1 MRHLLVVC
9 LLFINLFAVELSP
22 EQIMMAKQ
30 AGISQSQIDSAI
42 AQKEQA
48 SEQSVA
54 KEQVVQN
61 DVVSTTTKV
70 EPTDTKAQ
78 LQRFGSQFFNNKN
91 KINPYS
97 MPTPSNYILNYED
110 KLNIVIYGAT
120 NENFKLSINNN
131 GNVTIPLVGELKLIG
146 KTFEEAKTLIEEEV
160 KKAYPNST
168 NILVDISEFTSI
180 QVTIS
185 GLVNAPG
192 LYNLT
197 SFSTIKDAILNSGGI
212 LPSGSYRNISLKR
225 DGKVIKNFDLYELI
239 RYGKNSSDMTLKNG
253 DIIVVNPVSKQVS
266 IKGFINN
273 PAIYE
278 LRSYESYKNL
288 INFTT
293 GFKPKANTKAIKLKR
308 YENNSIKVLSLN
320 KEELYKLKPKN
331 GDEIVV
337 SQLSAQNANLVTIV
351 GNVFLEGEVQL
362 PKDKKITTL
371 FKDLL
376 DTHGQNG
383 FFKKDTRYEFAMVE
397 DIKGKVKSFSL
408 KDVLDGTKD
417 FTISAGDIINIY
429 KKQSNAFI
437 LVNGDI
443 VNPSKRNYDYIEGMK
458 AKDLFEIVV
467 FDYEKVEGDNKKLRY
482 PDSRILVNRFE
493 NNIKKSYSVDT
504 TTQPDFLIKE
514 YDEIVFFDYDKA
526 NDSYKAT
533 IKGEIFI
540 PGTYNITKNTT
551 IKDLVNLAGGFT
563 KKSLLSRAELAR
575 YETKGDERI
584 RTIIPIDLNKAFDLN
599 LQIFPD
605 DEWTIFAIKNWN
617 EKKYIDIKGEVRF
630 PGRYSIA
637 EGEKLSSVLARA
649 GGFTKHAFV
658 EGSVFTREEVKQLQQ
673 RRLDDSLDRLRTKA
687 LQISS
692 SANEAGESLQ
702 SKQNMVSTVAQ
713 LEKEASRNKPIGRIS
728 LNLYLDL
735 QRFQN
740 SPFDLTLKDQDSLYI
755 PSINDTISVVGEV
768 LNQNTFVYEKDL
780 DAKDYLAKAGGTTE
794 LADEEYI
801 YIVKANGEAKRV
813 KTDYFWGNSN
823 DVFKGDTIVVPM
835 MLDPVSDI
843 SFAKDVS
850 SIVYQLA
857 VTAASI
863 KTIGGL

>member
-1 MRHLLVVC
+1 
-9 LLFINLFAVELSP
+9 
-22 EQIMMAKQ
+22 MMAKQ

-48 SEQSVA
+48 SEQTVA

-70 EPTDTKAQ
+70 EPTDTKEQ

-97 MPTPSNYILNYED
+97 MPTPSNYVLNYED

-146 KTFEEAKTLIEEEV
+146 KTFEEAKILIEEEV

-337 SQLSAQNANLVTIV
+337 SQLSAQNANLVTIT
-351 GNVFLEGEVQL
+351 GNVFLEGEVEL
-362 PKDKKITTL
+362 PKDKKISTL
-371 FKDLL
+371 FKSLL
-376 DTHGQNG
+376 NTHGQNG
-383 FFKKDTRYEFAMVE
+383 FFKKDTRYEFAMLE
-397 DIKGKVKSFSL
+397 DIKGKVRSFSL

-417 FTISAGDIINIY
+417 FTISAGDTINIY

-458 AKDLFEIVV
+458 AKDLFEIVI

-504 TTQPDFLIKE
+504 TIQPDFLIKE

-692 SANEAGESLQ
+692 SVNEAGESTA

-735 QRFQN
+735 QRFQD

-780 DAKDYLAKAGGTTE
+780 DAKDYLAKAGGITE

-857 VTAASI
+857 VTAASL
-863 KTIGGL
+863 KTVGGL

>member
-1 MRHLLVVC
+1 MRYLLVVC
-9 LLFINLFAVELSP
+9 LLFINLFAIQLSP

-42 AQKEQA
+42 VQKEQA

-61 DVVSTTTKV
+61 DLVSTTTKV
-70 EPTDTKAQ
+70 Q

-293 GFKPKANTKAIKLKR
+293 GFKAKANTKAIKLKR

-383 FFKKDTRYEFAMVE
+383 FFKKDTRYEFSMVE

-408 KDVLDGTKD
+408 KDVLDSKLD
-417 FTISAGDIINIY
+417 FSLSAGDTIKVF
-429 KKQSNAFI
+429 KKDEFQQKPYIFASGMIVSDEKRKYDFI
-437 LVNGDI
+437 DGL
-443 VNPSKRNYDYIEGMK
+443 K
-458 AKDLFEIVV
+458 AKDLFSIVN
-467 FDYEKVEGDNKKLRY
+467 FKTETIIDDKRKAIY
-482 PDSRILVNRFE
+482 PDKSKIQINRVE
-493 NNIKKSYSVDT
+493 NNQKVTHLVDISTNGNFAIKK
-504 TTQPDFLIKE
+504 
-514 YDEIVFFDYDKA
+514 YDEIVFFDFEST
-526 NDSYKAT
+526 NDISKAT

-605 DEWTIFAIKNWN
+605 DEWTIFTIKNWN

-780 DAKDYLAKAGGTTE
+780 DAKDYLAKAGGITE

-857 VTAASI
+857 VTAASL
-863 KTIGGL
+863 KTVGGL